1 MENQLSNPSTPSSP
15 SKTPLLI
22 LGLLIILA
30 GGGFVLWK
38 VLRSKKDDDDEQQTR
53 IQETTE
59 SGSEAPVITG
69 RNNVSSQNHGLTKEQ
84 IDFLFANNN
93 SSFNSGN
100 TGNPPPPQ
108 QTAPLY
114 IKGTRARALIV
125 AKAEHLQS
133 KVNVMDIIRAKYD
146 VGKELINFNSDT
158 QGAIDSMFGKVP
170 GVDITTDPAKRYLT
184 FPIYGKHE
192 SQGVP
197 LRVDLQKV
205 IDSGFRGLNLSEKRD
220 SSKPWWL
227 PSIQLNLLLGTTVSS
242 TVSADNIWWYWGQRS
257 ELDFF
262 KDFNG
267 HQVDDRWLVK
277 VNDNGK
283 AAYPAGNLYTFVE
296 RWVEAIDHLN
306 KVTEWEA
313 IRTLSAPADKG
324 GDGWHFTYIDPDS
337 GNDLNG
343 AYDPQDSSTDDT
355 IDLILN

>member
-1 MENQLSNPSTPSSP
+1 MENQPSNPN
-15 SKTPLLI
+15 KTPLLI

-38 VLRSKKDDDDEQQTR
+38 VLRPKKDDEQAQ
-53 IQETTE
+53 IQEKKGTSTKD
-59 SGSEAPVITG
+59 PVITG
-69 RNNVSSQNHGLTKEQ
+69 RNNASNQNPGLSNDQ
-84 IDFLFANNN
+84 IAFLFGNNN

-100 TGNPPPPQ
+100 TGNEPPPPK

-146 VGKELINFNSDT
+146 IGKELINFNSDT
-158 QGAIDSMFGKVP
+158 QGAIDSMFAKIP
-170 GVDITTDPAKRYLT
+170 GVDITTNPAKRYLT

-192 SQGVP
+192 SQGAP
-197 LRVDLQKV
+197 LKTDLQKV
-205 IDSGFRGLNLSEKRD
+205 IDRGFRGLNLSEKRD
-220 SSKPWWL
+220 STKPWWL

-242 TVSADNIWWYWGQRS
+242 TISADNIWWYWGQRS

-267 HQVDDRWLVK
+267 HQVDDRLLVK
-277 VNDNGK
+277 VRSNGK

-296 RWVEAIDHLN
+296 RWVDAIDHLN

-313 IRTLSAPADKG
+313 IRTLSAPVEKG
-324 GDGWHFTYIDPDS
+324 GDGWRFTYIDPDTGS
-337 GNDLNG
+337 DQNG
-343 AYDPQDSSTDDT
+343 AYDPQDSSTNDA
-355 IDLILN
+355 IDLILT